1 MTRTM
6 TRRDFL
12 GTAAATVPLARAGA
26 QSSSIKIGLMSDESC
41 TKLWEVAAIVAVKLG
56 IDDTKAARRDIPTQI
71 ISGDHRNKA
80 DIGASLARQWIE
92 REGVDMIIGPQSTA
106 VSLAVARVCNELD
119 KVFINSP
126 GVPSDLNGPECTST
140 TIHWTMDTLMLAH
153 STGRAVV
160 EAGSNRWHF
169 VTAEYAFGHA
179 LERIISDSVIQ
190 AGGKVLGNALAPL
203 GNGDFSPFFLQARSG
218 SANVIGLCNAG
229 ADTVNAIRHAST
241 LGIIA
246 EDVRLAAPLM
256 FIGGVHALG
265 LQVAQG
271 IVVSDPFYWDRDDG
285 TRRFSRRLQPTLGDG
300 RPDMGLAGCYAGTFH
315 YLKAVMEM
323 GIAEARRSGAATV
336 ARMKAIPTNDD
347 CFGQGK
353 ICADGRCL
361 HSVCL
366 YEVKSLVES
375 KYPWDYY
382 KLLATTS
389 V

>member
-26 QSSSIKIGLMSDESC
+26 QSSSIKIGLMSDKSC

-106 VSLAVARVCNELD
+106 VSLAVARVSNELD

-179 LERIISDSVIQ
+179 LKRIIGDSVIQ

>member
-26 QSSSIKIGLMSDESC
+26 QSSSIKIGLMSDKSC